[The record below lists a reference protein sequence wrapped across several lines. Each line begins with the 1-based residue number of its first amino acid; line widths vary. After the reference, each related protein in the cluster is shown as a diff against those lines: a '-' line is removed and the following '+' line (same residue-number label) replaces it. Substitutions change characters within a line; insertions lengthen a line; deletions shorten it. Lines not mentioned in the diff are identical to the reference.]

1 MAMSARAAQV
11 YQIFIK
17 ATAGE
22 IWDAI
27 TRPEFTSL
35 YFHGSRV
42 ETTGEA
48 GSAIRY
54 YAPDGSTLW
63 GDERVLESDPPRL
76 LVVSWRSLFDPELA
90 VEKPSRV
97 TWAIEIQEGGF
108 SKLTVTH
115 DQLEGS
121 PKTAESVAGGW
132 MFILSGMKTVLET
145 GKPLL
150 P

>member
-1 MAMSARAAQV
+1 MGTMSEQV
-11 YQIFIK
+11 YHIFIK
-17 ATAGE
+17 ATSVQ

-27 TRPEFTSL
+27 TRPELTSL

-48 GSAIRY
+48 GTAIRY

-63 GDERVLESDPPRL
+63 GDEKVLESDPPRL

-90 VEKPSRV
+90 IEQPSRV
-97 TWAIEIQEGGF
+97 SWEIESQEGGL

-115 DQLEGS
+115 DRLEGS
-121 PKTAESVAGGW
+121 PKTAQSVAGGW
-132 MFILSGMKTVLET
+132 MFILSGLKTVLET

-150 P
+150 A

>member
-1 MAMSARAAQV
+1 MATRSEQI

-17 ATAGE
+17 ATAE
-22 IWDAI
+22 RIWDAI
-27 TRPEFTSL
+27 TKPEYTSL

-48 GSAIRY
+48 GSPIRY

-63 GDERVLESDPPRL
+63 GDDRVLESDPPRL

-90 VEKPSRV
+90 VETPSRV
-97 TWAIEIQEGGF
+97 TWEIESQEGGF

-115 DQLEGS
+115 DGLEGS

-150 P
+150 A

>member
-1 MAMSARAAQV
+1 MGTMSEQV
-11 YQIFIK
+11 YHIFIK
-17 ATAGE
+17 ATAVQ

-27 TRPEFTSL
+27 TRPELTSL

-42 ETTGEA
+42 ETTGKA
-48 GSAIRY
+48 GTAIRY

-63 GDERVLESDPPRL
+63 GDEKVLESDPPRL

-90 VEKPSRV
+90 IEQPSRV
-97 TWAIEIQEGGF
+97 SWEIESQEGGL

-115 DQLEGS
+115 DRLEGS
-121 PKTAESVAGGW
+121 PKTAQSVAGGW
-132 MFILSGMKTVLET
+132 MFILSGLKTVLET

-150 P
+150 A

>member
-1 MAMSARAAQV
+1 MATRPEQI

-17 ATAGE
+17 ATAE
-22 IWDAI
+22 QIWDAI

-42 ETTGEA
+42 QTSGEA
-48 GSAIRY
+48 GSPIRY

-63 GDERVLESDPPRL
+63 G
-76 LVVSWRSLFDPELA
+76 VVSWRSLFDPELS

-97 TWAIEIQEGGF
+97 TWEIESQEGGF

-115 DQLEGS
+115 DRLEGS

-150 P
+150 A

>member
-1 MAMSARAAQV
+1 MGTMSEQV
-11 YQIFIK
+11 YHIFIK
-17 ATAGE
+17 ATAVQ

-27 TRPEFTSL
+27 TRPELTSL

-48 GSAIRY
+48 GTAIRY

-63 GDERVLESDPPRL
+63 GDEKVLESDPPRL
-76 LVVSWRSLFDPELA
+76 LGVSWRSLFDPELA
-90 VEKPSRV
+90 IEQPSRV
-97 TWAIEIQEGGF
+97 SWEIESQEGGL

-115 DQLEGS
+115 DRLEGS
-121 PKTAESVAGGW
+121 PKTAQSVAGGW
-132 MFILSGMKTVLET
+132 MFILSGLKTVLET

-150 P
+150 A

>member
-1 MAMSARAAQV
+1 MGTMSEQV
-11 YQIFIK
+11 YHIFIK
-17 ATAGE
+17 ATAVQ

-27 TRPEFTSL
+27 TRPELTSL

-48 GSAIRY
+48 GTAIRY

-63 GDERVLESDPPRL
+63 GDEKVLESDPPRL

-90 VEKPSRV
+90 IEQPSRV
-97 TWAIEIQEGGF
+97 SWEIESQEGGL

-115 DQLEGS
+115 DRLEGS
-121 PKTAESVAGGW
+121 PKTAQSVAGGW
-132 MFILSGMKTVLET
+132 MFILSGLKTVLET

-150 P
+150 A

>member
-1 MAMSARAAQV
+1 MGTMSEQV
-11 YQIFIK
+11 YHIFIK
-17 ATAGE
+17 ATAVQ

-27 TRPEFTSL
+27 TRPELTSL

-48 GSAIRY
+48 GTAIRY

-63 GDERVLESDPPRL
+63 GDEKVLESDPPRL

-90 VEKPSRV
+90 VEQPSRV
-97 TWAIEIQEGGF
+97 SWEIEGQEGGL

-115 DQLEGS
+115 DRLEGS
-121 PKTAESVAGGW
+121 PKTAQSVAGGW
-132 MFILSGMKTVLET
+132 MFILSGLKTVLET

-150 P
+150 A

>member
-1 MAMSARAAQV
+1 MGTSSEQV
-11 YQIFIK
+11 YHIFIK
-17 ATAGE
+17 ATAVQ

-27 TRPEFTSL
+27 TRPELTSL

-42 ETTGEA
+42 ETTGET

-63 GDERVLESDPPRL
+63 GDEKVLESDPPRL

-90 VEKPSRV
+90 VEQPSRV
-97 TWAIEIQEGGF
+97 SWEIESQEGGL

-115 DQLEGS
+115 DRLEGS
-121 PKTAESVAGGW
+121 PKTAQSVAGGW
-132 MFILSGMKTVLET
+132 MFILSGLKTVLET

-150 P
+150 A

>member
-1 MAMSARAAQV
+1 MGTMSEQV
-11 YQIFIK
+11 YHIFIK
-17 ATAGE
+17 ATAVQ

-27 TRPEFTSL
+27 TRPELTSL

-48 GSAIRY
+48 GTAIRY

-63 GDERVLESDPPRL
+63 GDEKVLESDPPRL

-90 VEKPSRV
+90 VEQPSRV
-97 TWAIEIQEGGF
+97 SWEIESQEGGL

-115 DQLEGS
+115 DRLEGS
-121 PKTAESVAGGW
+121 PKTAQSVAGGW
-132 MFILSGMKTVLET
+132 MFILSGLKTVLET

-150 P
+150 A